1 MPGVLKQEN
10 PSKKRKG
17 VEGAE
22 KADRVLKK
30 SRKAVANQYAAH
42 IAEVEEAICDPDAPK
57 YNDIA
62 TILLPAARK
71 ELEGKLDRTQAIVAL
86 CAVFCRLF
94 TDGKLSKSNAKS
106 EEQLQVIGW
115 LRAQYED
122 YRELLLAILSHGS
135 GDLQAQIL
143 ALSLCM
149 LLVQAEVSYASTSAV
164 SAWKTGLFFKTIEA
178 VLSSPSIRISQ
189 QLVERYLQQYDDL
202 RHYALMAIAQLLNS
216 VAADCDWMATLRTN
230 ALEIMST
237 LDVVE
242 NTTTKLDSLFCER
255 EEKSKSIQVTAHRK
269 QAQQAWLALVS
280 SGLEKDQRKKILGMM
295 TSKIVPWL
303 QNVELL
309 MDFLT
314 DSYNE
319 GGATSLL
326 ALSGLFYLISEKNL
340 DYPEFYTKLYSLL
353 DVNLLHSKH
362 RSRFFRLMNT
372 FMSSTHLPAAM
383 VASFIKRLSRLAL
396 AGPPA
401 GIVAA
406 IPWIYNMLKAHPACT
421 FMMHREPRT
430 NEERERIEDTGAT
443 DPFKMEEV
451 DPLESN
457 AIESCLWE
465 LVTLQDHYHPN
476 VASLAKIISEQFT
489 KRSYN
494 VEDFLDHSYS
504 SVSTSL
510 PFACH

>member
-1 MPGVLKQEN
+1 MPGVLNQEN
-10 PSKKRKG
+10 SSKKRKRVET
-17 VEGAE
+17 VEGAG
-22 KADRVLKK
+22 RVQTKSKK
-30 SRKAVANQYAAH
+30 EAVANQYA
-42 IAEVEEAICDPDAPK
+42 ESEAAISAGA
-57 YNDIA
+57 YNGIA
-62 TILLPAARK
+62 TTLLPAAKK
-71 ELEGKLDRTQAIVAL
+71 EIEAGLVRSQAVVAL
-86 CAVFCRLF
+86 CRVFGRLF
-94 TDGKLSKSNAKS
+94 AEGRLTKSNAS
-106 EEQLQVIGW
+106 TEGELMVINW
-115 LRAQYED
+115 LRGRYEE
-122 YRELLLAILSHGS
+122 YRDVVLELLTYGTPE
-135 GDLQAQIL
+135 GQIL
-143 ALSLCM
+143 ALNLCM
-149 LLVQAEVSYASTSAV
+149 LLVKEEVSNTSAGAE
-164 SAWKTGLFFKTIEA
+164 SAWKTGLFSKTMEA
-178 VLSSPSIRISQ
+178 VLSSPSQEICDE
-189 QLVERYLQQYDDL
+189 LVERYLQQYDDL
-202 RHYALMAIAQLLNS
+202 RHYAFMATSQLLNS
-216 VAADCDWMATLRTN
+216 AARDSGWLRDLRAN
-230 ALEIMST
+230 ALKIMFA

-242 NTTTKLDSLFCER
+242 NATSKLDSLFCER
-255 EEKSKSIQVTAHRK
+255 SEKTRAIQVTAHRK
-269 QAQQAWLALVS
+269 QAQQVWLALVS
-280 SGLEKDQRKKILGMM
+280 SGLEKDQRKAVLGMM

-326 ALSGLFYLISEKNL
+326 ALSGLFFLISEKNL

-353 DVNLLHSKH
+353 DTNLLHSKH

-383 VASFIKRLSRLAL
+383 VASFLKRLSRLAL
-396 AGPPA
+396 GGPPA

-430 NEERERIEDTGAT
+430 DEEREKIENTGAI

-465 LVTLQDHYHPN
+465 LVTLQNHYHPN

-494 VEDFLDHSYS
+494 LEDFLDHSYS
-504 SVSTSL
+504 SVSTSFL
-510 PFACH
+510 LD

>member
-1 MPGVLKQEN
+1 MPGVLKQDN

-17 VEGAE
+17 DEVVE
-22 KADRVLKK
+22 KAGRVQKK
-30 SRKAVANQYAAH
+30 SKKAVANQYAAQ
-42 IAEVEEAICDPDAPK
+42 IAEVEAAIISQGQ

-62 TILLPAARK
+62 TTLLPAARK
-71 ELEGKLDRTQAIVAL
+71 ELEDKLVRTHAVVAL
-86 CAVFCRLF
+86 CRVFCRLF
-94 TDGKLSKSNAKS
+94 AERRLTKSNVTS
-106 EEQLQVIGW
+106 EGQLTVINW

-122 YRELLLAILSHGS
+122 YRYLLLAIVERGT
-135 GDLQAQIL
+135 GDREAQTL
-143 ALSLCM
+143 ALTLCM
-149 LLVQAEVSYASTSAV
+149 LLVKHEVSYASASAE
-164 SAWKTGLFFKTIEA
+164 SAWKTGLFSKIIEH
-178 VLSSPSIRISQ
+178 VLSSRSHWACQ
-189 QLVERYLQQYDDL
+189 ELVKRYLQQYDDL
-202 RHYALMAIAQLLNS
+202 RHYALMAIAQTLNTVVPES
-216 VAADCDWMATLRTN
+216 DWMGTLRAN
-230 ALEIMST
+230 ALEIMLT
-237 LDVVE
+237 LDIIE
-242 NTTTKLDSLFCER
+242 NNSTKLNSLFCEH
-255 EEKSKSIQVTAHRK
+255 EKSKPIQVTAHRK

-280 SGLEKDQRKKILGMM
+280 SGLEKDQRKRVLGMM

-383 VASFIKRLSRLAL
+383 VASFVKRLSRLAL
-396 AGPPA
+396 GGPPA

-430 NEERERIEDTGAT
+430 ERERGRIEETGAT
-443 DPFKMEEV
+443 DPFEMEEV

-457 AIESCLWE
+457 AIGSCLWE
-465 LVTLQDHYHPN
+465 LVTLQNHYHPN

-494 VEDFLDHSYS
+494 LEDFLDHSYS
-504 SVSTSL
+504 SVSTSFL
-510 PFACH
+510 LD

>member
-1 MPGVLKQEN
+1 MPGVLNQAN
-10 PSKKRKG
+10 LSKKRKR
-17 VEGAE
+17 VEAVE
-22 KADRVLKK
+22 KVDREETKPK
-30 SRKAVANQYAAH
+30 KAVANQYATQ
-42 IAEVEEAICDPDAPK
+42 IAESEAAISAGK

-62 TILLPAARK
+62 TTLLPAAKK
-71 ELEGKLDRTQAIVAL
+71 EIEAELVRSQAVVAL
-86 CAVFCRLF
+86 CRVFCRLF
-94 TDGKLSKSNAKS
+94 AEGRLTKSNASS
-106 EEQLQVIGW
+106 EAELKVINW
-115 LRAQYED
+115 LRARYEEYKD
-122 YRELLLAILSHGS
+122 VILEVLSYGE
-135 GDLQAQIL
+135 QEAQVL
-143 ALSLCM
+143 ALNLCM
-149 LLVQAEVSYASTSAV
+149 VLVKEEVSNVSTGAEST
-164 SAWKTGLFFKTIEA
+164 WKTGLFPKTIEA
-178 VLSSPSIRISQ
+178 VLSSSSSNGVCRE
-189 QLVERYLQQYDDL
+189 LVEQYLQQYDDL
-202 RHYALMAIAQLLNS
+202 RHYAFMAVSQLLNS
-216 VAADCDWMATLRTN
+216 AERDSGRLGHLRAN
-230 ALEIMST
+230 ALQIMST
-237 LDVVE
+237 MDVVE
-242 NTTTKLDSLFCER
+242 NTASNLGSLFCER
-255 EEKSKSIQVTAHRK
+255 SEKSKAIQVTAHRK

-280 SGLEKDQRKKILGMM
+280 SGLEKDQRKAVLGMM

-353 DVNLLHSKH
+353 DINLLHSKH

-396 AGPPA
+396 GGPPA

-406 IPWIYNMLKAHPACT
+406 IPWIYNMMKAHPACT

-430 NEERERIEDTGAT
+430 EEERETIEHTGAT

-465 LVTLQDHYHPN
+465 LVTLQNHYHPN

-494 VEDFLDHSYS
+494 LEDFLDHSYG

-510 PFACH
+510 LD